1 MAGHLLRH
9 VGKASRTPQPLMQ
22 PGAEEKA
29 NALSH
34 AKPRPGR
41 APDFARDAAS
51 EAFKD
56 AARLKR

>member
-1 MAGHLLRH
+1 MPHLLRH
-9 VGKASRTPQPLMQ
+9 VGGSRTPQPLMQ

-41 APDFARDAAS
+41 APDFAREMAS
-51 EAFKD
+51 RAVKD
-56 AARLKR
+56 AAKLKR